1 MLHSMGLYQK
11 PFNSIQKGQK
21 IYEVRLNDEKRR
33 KIRVGDVIE
42 FTKVPEMDEK
52 IKVKVLELRRY
63 PTFEEKTFHFHFSIV
78 MDGHWKK

>member
-1 MLHSMGLYQK
+1 MKCVL
-11 PFNSIQKGQK
+11 I
-21 IYEVRLNDEKRR
+21 KRR
-33 KIRVGDVIE
+33 NIQAGDLIE

-63 PTFEEKTFHFHFSIV
+63 TTFEEMYKDIPFHFSIV